1 MGWLGYLSLFRLTQP
16 IQPNKLNQLVMS
28 RCYLLVCLLF
38 VSSALFAQSTTRTSD
53 TATDVKTTGA
63 NGKTNVLIIPWS
75 PKMFNGSSD
84 VTRDISTNSGES
96 YNTIQEAFRW
106 GMCMQMKATFSTA
119 YNATTLLD
127 DTASMKVDLMYVYNV
142 TTTEYIYVN
151 APLNPDPAPKKDIKD
166 GATVSTTGIKNGQ
179 IQVEQQEGE
188 KFMNAVIISPNL
200 LDHLKKTYKC
210 EYVVFLNQLDMQN
223 ELGSD
228 GFNTAGSTDF
238 KRSSA
243 LHWTIF
249 STTTKKRIAMG
260 KNKATFSNT
269 LKTTRK
275 IMDASFGLVSKAVYD
290 KFVIAITPKK

>member
-1 MGWLGYLSLFRLTQP
+1 MVRY
-16 IQPNKLNQLVMS
+16 
-28 RCYLLVCLLF
+28 LF
-38 VSSALFAQSTTRTSD
+38 VCFLFISSGVFAQSTTRTSD
-53 TATDVKTTGA
+53 TTTAVKTTGA

-84 VTRDISTNSGES
+84 VTRDISKTSGEN

-106 GMCMQMKATFSTA
+106 GMCMQMKTAFSTA

-127 DTASMKVDLMYVYNV
+127 DTATMKVDLMYVYNV
-142 TTTEYIYVN
+142 TSTEYISVN
-151 APLNPDPAPKKDIKD
+151 APLNPEPAPKKDVKD
-166 GATVSTTGIKNGQ
+166 GSAGSVTGIKNGQ

-188 KFMNAVIISPNL
+188 KFMNTVLISPNL
-200 LDHLKKTYKC
+200 LDHLKKNYKC

-223 ELGSD
+223 ELGTD
-228 GFNTAGSTDF
+228 GFNTAGNPDF

-249 STTTKKRIAMG
+249 STTTKKRVAMG
-260 KNKATFSNT
+260 RNKATFSNT
-269 LKTTRK
+269 YKTTKK